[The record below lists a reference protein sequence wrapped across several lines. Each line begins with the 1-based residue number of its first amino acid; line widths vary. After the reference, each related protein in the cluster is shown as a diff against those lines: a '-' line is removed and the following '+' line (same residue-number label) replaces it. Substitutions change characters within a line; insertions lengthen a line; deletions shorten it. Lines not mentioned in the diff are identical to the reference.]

1 MKGKDRGIP
10 DILQFRRMLKDKGLK
25 ATPQRLAVH
34 QAMRALGHASAEEVA
49 AQIAAQGGTA
59 VSSASVYNI
68 LTTLADL
75 RIYDRRSGRGNKM
88 VFDVRSGRHLH
99 LYDTRGETWQD
110 LDDEELLSLV
120 EAHFKGRRFRGY
132 KIDGIEVQLLCHPTR
147 RTVLANLIENKK
159 QK

>member
-1 MKGKDRGIP
+1 
-10 DILQFRRMLKDKGLK
+10 MLKDKGLK

-34 QAMRALGHASAEEVA
+34 QAMRTLGHASAEEVA

-59 VSSASVYNI
+59 VSPASVYNI